1 MIMFTLNNTIL
12 AVFFVL
18 ISFISNGQIT
28 DAKVV
33 YEVKMDS
40 DDPMLSQQLS
50 MMTGSTMTM
59 FFKENNF
66 RQDMDMNMMKSSTV
80 YNEKR
85 GEGIVLM
92 EWMGLRKGARI
103 DSLLNSKN
111 EEKDNNASV
120 EVTDEKK
127 TIAGFECS
135 KVIVEDSSGMEMIMY
150 VTDEIEA
157 RNNKNTY
164 GNSKV
169 KGFPLKIEMDLDQL
183 SMTLT
188 ATQVAEKVKKS
199 MFDTKIPDGYEI
211 VSYEALMQLM
221 QGMN

>member
-1 MIMFTLNNTIL
+1 MIKLALNNTIL

-92 EWMGLRKGARI
+92 ELMGLRKGARI

-164 GNSKV
+164 GNSQV

-188 ATQVAEKVKKS
+188 ATQVVEKVKKS